1 MKAVLC
7 KSLTGYQDLTIESVA
22 LPTAEGDDALIDVK
36 MVALNFFDTLITKG
50 KYQFKPDLPFSPGG
64 EMAGVVS
71 TVGDNATGLK
81 PGDRVMGYPGWG
93 ALREQITMPATK
105 LIKLPDSISFET
117 AASLMITYG
126 TAMHGLADRGSAG
139 KGDLVAVLGAGGGAG
154 LAAVEIAAALG
165 ATVIAIAS
173 DQPKLDLAMQHGAT
187 LAINSSDGDLKQRL
201 KDLAAENGKPGGVD
215 VVYDCVGGDLA
226 EPSLRALNWGG
237 RYLVVGFASGDIPA
251 IPLNLIMLKGIHV
264 QGVFWGRFIEEQPE
278 DYKAHMRQLLA
289 WVEEGTLTPHID
301 AVYPLEETVTALD
314 RLAGRKARGKLLI
327 SVGNE

>member
-7 KSLTGYQDLTIESVA
+7 QSLTGYQDLTIESITPPEPA
-22 LPTAEGDDALIDVK
+22 DNEALIDVK

-50 KYQFKPDLPFSPGG
+50 KYQFKPELPFSPGG
-64 EMAGVVS
+64 EMAGVIS
-71 TVGDNATGLK
+71 KLGDSASSLK

-93 ALREQITMPATK
+93 ALREQITMPANK
-105 LIKLPDSISFET
+105 LIKLPEAISFET

-126 TAMHGLADRGSAG
+126 TAMHGLADRGNAG

-165 ATVIAIAS
+165 ATVIAVAS
-173 DQPKLDLAMQHGAT
+173 DQPKLDLAMKHGAT
-187 LAINSSDGDLKQRL
+187 LTLNSSDGDLKQNL
-201 KDLAAENGKPGGVD
+201 KNLASENGKPGGID
-215 VVYDCVGGDLA
+215 IVYDCVGGDLA
-226 EPSLRALNWGG
+226 EPALRGLNWGG

-264 QGVFWGRFIEEQPE
+264 QGVFWGRFIEEQPD
-278 DYKAHMRQLLA
+278 DYKAHMQQLLN

-301 AVYPLEETVTALD
+301 AVYPLEETVAALD
-314 RLAGRKARGKLLI
+314 QLASRKARGKLLV
-327 SVGNE
+327 SVGS